1 MNSCTVS
8 TRILVLCRA
17 DAMGRPL
24 HPLRFVMWM
33 LSVSSMCLAIYLMTE
48 GPLFQSK
55 EKRTLSQAEGRQHLI
70 SALFGCYGTF
80 VLGYIGMIPLGGI
93 LLNLAIEAGSVACFW
108 YMLYIIHIMLYHVIH
123 DQGGMPRARRVPC
136 ARPNYHRAA
145 TGELHQQRSSS
156 I

>member
-1 MNSCTVS
+1 
-8 TRILVLCRA
+8 
-17 DAMGRPL
+17 MGRPL